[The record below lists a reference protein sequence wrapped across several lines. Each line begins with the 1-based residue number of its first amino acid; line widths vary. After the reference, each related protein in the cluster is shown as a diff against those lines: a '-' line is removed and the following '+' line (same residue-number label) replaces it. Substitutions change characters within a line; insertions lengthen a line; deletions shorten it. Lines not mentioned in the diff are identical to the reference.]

1 LLPTN
6 KKVKV
11 SIVLISQID
20 EGEIAEEWLYVNMAS
35 VYKQLGFTITP
46 PSAKK

>member
-1 LLPTN
+1 MLGEKDVLLQVEIHTNIYNSYSLPTN

-20 EGEIAEEWLYVNMAS
+20 EGEIAEE
-35 VYKQLGFTITP
+35 
-46 PSAKK
+46 